1 MHEVLHGQV
10 AVTHLTKR
18 EFLMVQAQKILAT
31 LLVVTAVCLP
41 AQTRSAPARPANPNA
56 QSAPAD
62 PLEEAERLLKKEQYA
77 QAEEKLQAAIG
88 THAKNPQAWFD
99 LGFAQSHLGKTEEA
113 AGAYRKAVE
122 LAPDWFEANVN
133 LGVDLARSGKR
144 TEAVSVL
151 KHAVELKP
159 WTGGPPALA
168 RAWLTLAQTME
179 EEGSD
184 LKGAAAA
191 YDKAAELGLSA
202 DSAVVRAGALLEK
215 AGDTTE
221 AEQHYRQAAEAGNA
235 AGMAKLIDLLRAQKR
250 DADAE
255 AWLRKYVAQNPQ
267 DARASV
273 QLARLLIAE
282 GKKDEA
288 SAILKPMTGAT
299 AGWQASQELGELY
312 LENKQYAEAT
322 PLLQQAVAANPRDA
336 QLHYD
341 LGVAL
346 LHQLKYAEA
355 EAELLQAVQLKSDL
369 TDAYSLLADAAFQ
382 NKHYELCLRAL
393 DFRARSLPE
402 TPATYFLRG
411 TAYDSLH
418 MYKPA
423 VANYKLFLAAAG
435 GKFPDQEFQARHRI
449 KAIEPQ

>member
-1 MHEVLHGQV
+1 MG
-10 AVTHLTKR
+10 R
-18 EFLMVQAQKILAT
+18 AQKILAII
-31 LLVVTAVCLP
+31 LAGCSGYLG
-41 AQTRSAPARPANPNA
+41 AQTRATATRPLSPPAQA
-56 QSAPAD
+56 QAAD
-62 PLEEAERLLKKEQYA
+62 PLDEAEKMLQKGQYA
-77 QAEEKLQAAIG
+77 GAEENLQALVK
-88 THAKNPQAWFD
+88 TRPKNPQVWFD
-99 LGFAQSHLGKTEEA
+99 LGFARSHLGMTAEA
-113 AGAYRKAVE
+113 AEAYQKAVD
-122 LAPDWFEANVN
+122 LAPDWFEANLN
-133 LGVDLARSGKR
+133 LGVALARSGKR
-144 TEAVSVL
+144 PEAISAL
-151 KHAVELKP
+151 KHAVELRPSEPTPGSPGTPIKP
-159 WTGGPPALA
+159 SGNGQQAIA
-168 RAWLTLAQTME
+168 KAWLTLAETME
-179 EEGSD
+179 DEGSD
-184 LKGAAAA
+184 PRGAAAA
-191 YDKAAELGLSA
+191 YDKASELGLSA
-202 DSAVVRAGALLEK
+202 DVSIAVRAGALLEK
-215 AGDTTE
+215 AGDPAGAE
-221 AEQHYRQAAEAGNA
+221 AHYRKAAENGDS
-235 AGMAKLIDLLRAQKR
+235 AGMAKLIDLLRSQKR

-255 AWLRKYVAQNPQ
+255 TWLRKYVAQNPQ

-288 SAILKPMTGAT
+288 SAILKPMTGSA
-299 AGWQASQELGELY
+299 AGWQANQELGELY
-312 LENKQYAEAT
+312 LDNKEYAEAT

-355 EAELLQAVQLKSDL
+355 EAELLKAVQLKSDL

-402 TPATYFLRG
+402 TPATYFLRA

-423 VANYKLFLAAAG
+423 VANYKQFLAVAG